1 MAKKKCGSFSLTNVF
16 LILSLLFLL
25 YVLIKITFFK
35 RRNNIEGLSNDKEFV
50 LVYMNGCG
58 HCNRLMPE
66 WESAAKENKSGIKMR
81 AVEMNENDGPELCK
95 KYNINGFPT
104 MMVLNNGNKVNDYN
118 GKRNKND
125 LLEFLNNL

>member
-1 MAKKKCGSFSLTNVF
+1 MAKKKCASFSLTNVL
-16 LILSLLFLL
+16 LILSLLYLL
-25 YVLIKITFFK
+25 YVLIRVTFFK
-35 RRNNIEGLSNDKEFV
+35 KRNNIEGLSNGKEFV

-58 HCNRLMPE
+58 HCNTLMPE

-118 GKRNKND
+118 GERNKNG
-125 LLEFLNNL
+125 LLGFLNNL